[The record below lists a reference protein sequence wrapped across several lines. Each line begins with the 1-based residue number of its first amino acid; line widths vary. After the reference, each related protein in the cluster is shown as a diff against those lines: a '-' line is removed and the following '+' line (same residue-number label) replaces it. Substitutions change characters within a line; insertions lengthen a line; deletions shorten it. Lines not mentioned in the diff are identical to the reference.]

1 MVRADRAGKKV
12 RDWTATR
19 TKTRYGCFLPDLTG
33 LARSPSTASLS
44 SALYQI
50 RAHATQGLGPGVAA
64 SASVGANALGWKVFL
79 QLQEPQGAIK
89 KRIDMTGVARLSG
102 ERPTPLLLCI
112 LDGWG
117 HRAEA
122 QDNAI
127 ALANVPTW
135 SRLTTAY
142 PHGLVETSGPDVG
155 LPPGQMGNSEVGHMN
170 IGAGRVMTQELPRI
184 DTAVA
189 DGSLATNPAL
199 TKFIGNLQARGGACH
214 LIGLISP
221 GGVHSHQDHIVAIAR
236 VMDTAGVPVRIHA
249 LLDGR
254 DTPPQSALGFMERFL
269 ADLKNLRHTQVVT
282 VGGRYFG
289 MDRDNNWERIEKGY
303 AAMTDGVGVQASD
316 PVSAIRASYDANV
329 TDEFMVPAVM
339 AGYGGMKDGDGV
351 FIANFRAD
359 RVRQILGALL
369 DPAFS
374 GFHRPHTIRFAA
386 AIGLTEYS
394 VSLTKL
400 MSVMFPARP
409 PTNMLGEIISR
420 AGMTQLRIA
429 ETEKYAHVTFFL
441 NGGVEQEFPGET
453 RILVPSPKVA
463 TYDLKP
469 EMSATEV
476 TDKIVDAIEHRRF
489 DVIIVNYANGDMVG
503 HTGILAAAIKAAE
516 EIDRCLAR
524 LEAALQKSG
533 GTMIVTA
540 DHGNL
545 EMMRDPETG
554 QPHTQHTV
562 GKVPVILVNGPADID
577 SIDDGRLSDLAPTIL
592 ELLRLP
598 QPKEMTGHSLLQRLA
613 GTRQTGDSVGRR
625 AAG

>member
-1 MVRADRAGKKV
+1 M
-12 RDWTATR
+12 TA
-19 TKTRYGCFLPDLTG
+19 
-33 LARSPSTASLS
+33 
-44 SALYQI
+44 
-50 RAHATQGLGPGVAA
+50 
-64 SASVGANALGWKVFL
+64 
-79 QLQEPQGAIK
+79 
-89 KRIDMTGVARLSG
+89 VARPSG

-117 HRAEA
+117 HRAER

-127 ALANVPTW
+127 ALARVPNWNRMLAT
-135 SRLTTAY
+135 Y

-170 IGAGRVMTQELPRI
+170 IGAGRIMTQELPRI

-189 DGSLATNPAL
+189 DGSLGRNPAL
-199 TKFIGNLQARGGACH
+199 TKFVAALQAAGGVCH

-221 GGVHSHQDHIVAIAR
+221 GGVHSHQDHIVALAR
-236 VMDTAGVPVRIHA
+236 IVDAAGVPVRIHA

-254 DTPPQSALGFMERFL
+254 DTPPQSALGFVETFL
-269 ADLKNLRHTQVVT
+269 ADLKRLKHTQVAT
-282 VGGRYFG
+282 VGGRYYG
-289 MDRDNNWERIEKGY
+289 MDRDKRWERIEKAY
-303 AAMTDGVGVQASD
+303 VALTDGIGVQASD
-316 PVSAIRASYDANV
+316 PLSAISASYDANV

-351 FIANFRAD
+351 LVANFRAD

-374 GFHRPHTIRFAA
+374 GFTRLRAIRFAA
-386 AIGLTEYS
+386 AIGLTEYAAA
-394 VSLTKL
+394 LAKF
-400 MSVMFPARP
+400 MSAMFSPQL
-409 PTNMLGEIISR
+409 PTHMLGEIISR

-453 RILVPSPKVA
+453 RILVPSPRIA

-469 EMSATEV
+469 EMSAPEV
-476 TDKIVDAIEHRRF
+476 TDKIVDAIDHRRF

-503 HTGILAAAIKAAE
+503 HTGILPAAIKAAE
-516 EIDRCLAR
+516 TVDKCLGR

-562 GKVPVILVNGPADID
+562 GKVPVILVNGPADV
-577 SIDDGRLSDLAPTIL
+577 SHLGDGRLSDLAPTIL

-598 QPKEMTGHSLLQRLA
+598 QPKEMTGRSLLQRPA
-613 GTRQTGDSVGRR
+613 GARLVGDSLSRR